1 MMQMPMGQ
9 YRPGNTFF
17 HRADAKGK
25 LLGLCLVIAAVI
37 VSKGLIG
44 CIAAAAAALTRC
56 LRRLVPTSCTTLS
69 CRVKTPAYMVSS
81 ETLFP
86 GRFTDVAQ
94 RAPFCPSYVDDAC
107 IDCPACGL

>member
-37 VSKGLIG
+37 VSKGLFG
-44 CIAAAAAALTRC
+44 CIAAAAAALT
-56 LRRLVPTSCTTLS
+56 
-69 CRVKTPAYMVSS
+69 VS
-81 ETLFP
+81 
-86 GRFTDVAQ
+86 
-94 RAPFCPSYVDDAC
+94 
-107 IDCPACGL
+107 

>member
-1 MMQMPMGQ
+1 MQMPMGQ

-44 CIAAAAAALTRC
+44 CIAAAAAALTVSYLGRDI
-56 LRRLVPTSCTTLS
+56 PAGAGKTAKGM
-69 CRVKTPAYMVSS
+69 CRFWAVIFLMM
-81 ETLFP
+81 
-86 GRFTDVAQ
+86 RFFTAGST
-94 RAPFCPSYVDDAC
+94 ASGAGGFS
-107 IDCPACGL
+107 G